1 MAEMKTGSAMT
12 TVYHVVD
19 GPKQMHHIDARH
31 ALQFRDQWRRQPDF
45 TEEEADTYLRKEIE
59 DAELAAEISGDAQDK
74 RRAVEVKRRNERR
87 MKHFTE
93 QPRQRPE
100 TAVVIQDN
108 WQNLPA
114 LQRINLATKL
124 GADRKGLTAAKAD
137 EVIQAEI
144 DRRQDEIENPPAAPV
159 KSPEKS
165 EAEIEAERQADA
177 DQKKNSK

>member
-31 ALQFRDQWRRQPDF
+31 ALKFPDQWRRQPDF
-45 TEEEADTYLRKEIE
+45 TEDEADTYLRNEIKE
-59 DAELAAEISGDAQDK
+59 AEETAEITGEARDK
-74 RRAVEVKRRNERR
+74 QRAAEVKRRNERR

-93 QPRQRPE
+93 QPRPRPE
-100 TAVVIQDN
+100 TAIVIQDN
-108 WQNLPA
+108 WQNLPP

-137 EVIQAEI
+137 EVIQAEV
-144 DRRQDEIENPPAAPV
+144 DRRQDEIENPPQPQT
-159 KSPEKS
+159 K
-165 EAEIEAERQADA
+165 AEGTD
-177 DQKKNSK
+177 DDTKKTT